1 MFLFIYYLFV
11 ILGKQQTKDLR
22 IKGGGITCVDNRH
35 WLKPEGPC
43 FCSQNKAFSL
53 KTLCEYCLFF
63 LRKATKLSVTLEFL
77 LKCDV
82 HLNK

>member
-43 FCSQNKAFSL
+43 FCSQNKAISL

-63 LRKATKLSVTLEFL
+63 YVKQLNCQSHWSFYLNVTYI
-77 LKCDV
+77 
-82 HLNK
+82 